1 MKATAHIGTV
11 RRVASTRMPTRWG
24 TATAAAQQLAVKPPA
39 ALQSCKRLMRSSTRE
54 LLERAV
60 KLENQEFSERVRS
73 AEAKEAFT
81 AFIEKR
87 KPNFDAVSEPKARA
101 A

>member
-1 MKATAHIGTV
+1 MLATATQ
-11 RRVASTRMPTRWG
+11 
-24 TATAAAQQLAVKPPA
+24 TARDLAKKPPA
-39 ALQSCKRLMRSSTRE
+39 ALQACKRLMKSSTRDQ
-54 LLERAV
+54 LERAV
-60 KLENQEFSERVRS
+60 KLENEEFSVRVRS

-87 KPNFDAVSEPKARA
+87 KPNFDTVSEPKALA